1 MPTDSLPLPALHA
14 FEAAAR
20 HVSFTRAAEELGLTQ
35 AAVSYHVKRL
45 EERLGAPL
53 FARHGRSLALTAAG
67 ERLAAEVVDAFGR
80 LRAAVG
86 GETDAAG
93 RTLTVASVPT
103 FATHWL
109 APRLGAFQAA
119 HPDLTVRLAI
129 STELGDRIDDQ
140 LTADVEIR
148 TGAGGFP
155 PRLAVHK
162 LLDVRLACVVAPSL
176 AAGLRQPADVLSL
189 PLIGMAM
196 SWDAWFAAV
205 GVDAPEWLR
214 KPAPRFDNQVASV
227 QAAATGLGAALVTP
241 EFFAG
246 ELAAGRLVAPFPIVV
261 DRGKGYWLVQ
271 ALEQRHRPKIRAF
284 REWIIATAA
293 AGRTP

>member
-35 AAVSYHVKRL
+35 AAVSYHIKRL

-53 FARHGRSLALTAAG
+53 FDRRGRSLALTEAG

-86 GETDAAG
+86 DEAG
-93 RTLTVASVPT
+93 TASRTLTVAAVPT

-119 HPDLTVRLAI
+119 HPDLTVRLAT
-129 STELGDRIDDQ
+129 STELGDRIDDR

-148 TGAGGFP
+148 TGAGGYP
-155 PRLAVHK
+155 PRLAAHK
-162 LLDVRLACVVAPSL
+162 LLDVRLACVVAPRL
-176 AAGLRQPADVLSL
+176 AAGLREPVDVLSL
-189 PLIGMAM
+189 PLIGMTM
-196 SWDAWFAAV
+196 SWDAWFEAV
-205 GVDAPEWLR
+205 GIDAPEAVR
-214 KPAPRFDNQVASV
+214 KPAPRFDNQSASA
-227 QAAATGLGAALVTP
+227 QAAASGQGAALVTP
-241 EFFAG
+241 DFFA
-246 ELAAGRLVAPFPIVV
+246 EDLAAGRLVAPFPLMV
-261 DRGKGYWLVQ
+261 DRAKGYWLVH
-271 ALEQRHRPKIRAF
+271 APEQRHRPKIRAF
-284 REWIIATAA
+284 RDWIVAAAA
-293 AGRTP
+293 AGPRP